1 MTASNRRYYF
11 NSVLIWTLFMF
22 IMIFSLIID
31 VSQASSLSSV
41 QPIKEV
47 LDIHQGY
54 DTDLSDPTP
63 FGMTFSCNHNKN
75 KNVTV

>member
-1 MTASNRRYYF
+1 MTALNRRYYF
-11 NSVLIWTLFMF
+11 NSVLIWTLFML
-22 IMIFSLIID
+22 IMIFSSVMD
-31 VSQASSLSSV
+31 VSQASPSLSSV

-63 FGMTFSCNHNKN
+63 FGMTFFIITIK
-75 KNVTV
+75 